1 MWESIRERVTAVGPS
16 PSESIRSDVP
26 VGKNGRTS
34 VKDPT
39 NIRGSAKMMESC
51 SNTTEGS
58 WMLPAPG
65 PAGAGPGRPP
75 ERAAAG
81 TAGAEERPAGGS
93 GPTTVAVEGFRC
105 FSCGAFFAAA
115 EDAAPAS
122 PGGGPACPHKNLRK
136 VAFSYCISTGE
147 LCVTTLMVTA
157 GSYTRGFPVTKSYVA
172 GTAKVPPWVADL
184 RSVLE
189 SRLEER
195 RRVEELPLS
204 SGASFVFSQDEAEC
218 VQ

>member
-1 MWESIRERVTAVGPS
+1 MWESIRERVTAVGTS

-39 NIRGSAKMMESC
+39 NIRGSAKMME
-51 SNTTEGS
+51 
-58 WMLPAPG
+58 
-65 PAGAGPGRPP
+65 
-75 ERAAAG
+75 
-81 TAGAEERPAGGS
+81 ERPAGGRS
-93 GPTTVAVEGFRC
+93 PTTVAVEGFRC

-157 GSYTRGFPVTKSYVA
+157 GSYTRGFPVTKSYPA

-204 SGASFVFSQDEAEC
+204 SGVSFVFSQDEAEC